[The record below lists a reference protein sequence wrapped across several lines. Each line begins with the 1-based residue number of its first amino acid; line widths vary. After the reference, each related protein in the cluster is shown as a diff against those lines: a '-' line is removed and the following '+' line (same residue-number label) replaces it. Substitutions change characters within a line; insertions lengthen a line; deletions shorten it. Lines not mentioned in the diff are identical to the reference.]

1 MKLTLKNFRCYTNQ
15 TFEFDDDTTT
25 LITGPSGYG
34 KTTILLAIQFVLYG
48 SSNHKFLVSHNKVGC
63 EVTLFYKNFM
73 IKRTK
78 RPNILSVKVDGKFY
92 EDKEAQVILNKYF
105 GLSNLSGFFMDLSH
119 LEKMEFLE
127 KIVNVNCD
135 VKELKNKIKLEISN
149 LNKEMAV
156 LDGQIVNTE
165 SMLNIIQKPDKVE
178 KPLNL
183 GCDPHSL
190 SYDFFDPNLKLDE
203 CIKEDLI
210 LRKTE
215 TIKKLQNANTQKIK
229 HDELV
234 VKIDLIKS
242 EIDSFG
248 SLDLDIEEKI
258 KEFSQNASI
267 LKVKDNHLNK
277 TRDKMFV
284 VEESLKDL
292 KNYEHINDTVIFNID
307 KEIDDLTIKIEQCIK
322 FEEVQKYNK
331 LQSEY
336 NEIVDQEKV
345 EWQHKINKIQ
355 EQIDLYKNLDKIL
368 SKEDLNK
375 YEQLY
380 FKYKESKAFNS
391 SYNLNNVIEQIE
403 ALKIKFYKN
412 YTCENC
418 NHILT
423 INMDTFEKVDIEP
436 HSVIGIESQVS
447 STIKHDL
454 NELENLKLKLESNH
468 KFILE
473 TREED
478 LVERISMTKKYNQLM
493 VELNSIKVFKPS
505 STAIKLGK
513 KVLKLKEQLNHENNL
528 KQTTEQLDS
537 IKDKKRDLTIKRNE
551 ILQQLKIKNS
561 LLKKIEID
569 ESYDEEDHNKIKK
582 LIEKNNEEMNLAYV
596 EFEKVKTVQRL
607 HVKLK
612 ALTIDFNNLCYND
625 KNIPQLEQFL
635 KNLELGLDY
644 HKKLEDYK
652 IFQIQLKKYKKVKDT
667 LKDFIQKKQKM
678 EQTYLKTLLFKQKVI
693 EAEHESIQFMIEII
707 NSHLSVL
714 LQDFFSE
721 SFGDPIQIYLELE
734 SGKRPQVNT
743 IINYKGNKVDY
754 KSLSTGEYARVKL
767 AFDLTFKE
775 ILGEN
780 IIMLDE
786 CTANLDQDLSTKIF
800 NKIKTTFPSKTIL
813 VVAHQVVMGTF
824 DHILKL

>member
-1 MKLTLKNFRCYTNQ
+1 
-15 TFEFDDDTTT
+15 
-25 LITGPSGYG
+25 
-34 KTTILLAIQFVLYG
+34 
-48 SSNHKFLVSHNKVGC
+48 
-63 EVTLFYKNFM
+63 
-73 IKRTK
+73 
-78 RPNILSVKVDGKFY
+78 
-92 EDKEAQVILNKYF
+92 
-105 GLSNLSGFFMDLSH
+105 
-119 LEKMEFLE
+119 
-127 KIVNVNCD
+127 
-135 VKELKNKIKLEISN
+135 
-149 LNKEMAV
+149 
-156 LDGQIVNTE
+156 
-165 SMLNIIQKPDKVE
+165 
-178 KPLNL
+178 
-183 GCDPHSL
+183 
-190 SYDFFDPNLKLDE
+190 
-203 CIKEDLI
+203 
-210 LRKTE
+210 
-215 TIKKLQNANTQKIK
+215 
-229 HDELV
+229 
-234 VKIDLIKS
+234 
-242 EIDSFG
+242 
-248 SLDLDIEEKI
+248 
-258 KEFSQNASI
+258 
-267 LKVKDNHLNK
+267 
-277 TRDKMFV
+277 
-284 VEESLKDL
+284 
-292 KNYEHINDTVIFNID
+292 
-307 KEIDDLTIKIEQCIK
+307 
-322 FEEVQKYNK
+322 
-331 LQSEY
+331 
-336 NEIVDQEKV
+336 
-345 EWQHKINKIQ
+345 
-355 EQIDLYKNLDKIL
+355 
-368 SKEDLNK
+368 
-375 YEQLY
+375 
-380 FKYKESKAFNS
+380 
-391 SYNLNNVIEQIE
+391 
-403 ALKIKFYKN
+403 
-412 YTCENC
+412 
-418 NHILT
+418 
-423 INMDTFEKVDIEP
+423 MDTFEKVDIEP

-454 NELENLKLKLESNH
+454 NKLENLKLKLESNH